1 MSPYPSGAGKP
12 RILFVEDEAT
22 LRNYV
27 AEELS
32 ERYVVDT
39 AGNGLEAL
47 RAVIRQKPDLVITDI
62 VMPEMDGVELLKIL
76 RSEPGSQGLPV
87 LLISGR
93 AQEAQRIEGFRE
105 GADGYLAKPY
115 SVSELRAVVGSM
127 LQAAEHRA
135 EIAHREARELALA
148 ERAAL
153 LESITDAFYA
163 LDRGLRFT
171 YVNQRALDYFKKE
184 RADLLGLRIAEV
196 FPVLKGTLIE
206 TQLEYAL
213 HEQRSVAF
221 EALSPVTETWIESH
235 IYPAGRGLAIYFR
248 DISDRK
254 RAEQELQHAQES
266 LRESD
271 RRKSEFLA
279 LLAHELRNPLAPLGN
294 GLKILKSPGK
304 SGAIADR
311 TVEMMERQLRH
322 LVRLVDDLLDV
333 GRISSGKLQ
342 LRTRR
347 ELVSGMLEIAIESTR
362 SFIESR
368 GHQLEVDI
376 RAGDLVVEADAD
388 RLVQVFSNLL
398 TNSAKYTEPGGYIR
412 VVADREE
419 SQAVVTVTDNGIGI
433 PAESLSN
440 IFEMFSQLGTHPSRT
455 EGGLG
460 IGLALVYRLVQMHS
474 GTVSAASQGLGKGS
488 TFTVRLPLQPAPAS
502 VDSIAIPPSEEALG
516 FGRTAQLTPPPP
528 VRRPAPA

>member
-1 MSPYPSGAGKP
+1 
-12 RILFVEDEAT
+12 
-22 LRNYV
+22 
-27 AEELS
+27 
-32 ERYVVDT
+32 
-39 AGNGLEAL
+39 
-47 RAVIRQKPDLVITDI
+47 
-62 VMPEMDGVELLKIL
+62 
-76 RSEPGSQGLPV
+76 
-87 LLISGR
+87 
-93 AQEAQRIEGFRE
+93 
-105 GADGYLAKPY
+105 
-115 SVSELRAVVGSM
+115 
-127 LQAAEHRA
+127 
-135 EIAHREARELALA
+135 
-148 ERAAL
+148 
-153 LESITDAFYA
+153 
-163 LDRGLRFT
+163 
-171 YVNQRALDYFKKE
+171 
-184 RADLLGLRIAEV
+184 
-196 FPVLKGTLIE
+196 
-206 TQLEYAL
+206 QL
-213 HEQRSVAF
+213 SVAF

-294 GLKILKSPGK
+294 GLNILKSPGK

-322 LVRLVDDLLDV
+322 LVRLVDDLLAV

-460 IGLALVYRLVQMHS
+460 IG
-474 GTVSAASQGLGKGS
+474 
-488 TFTVRLPLQPAPAS
+488 
-502 VDSIAIPPSEEALG
+502 
-516 FGRTAQLTPPPP
+516 
-528 VRRPAPA
+528 